1 VTGRADGRVLFVVP
15 ARGGSRRTP
24 RKNLL
29 TVAGIPLV
37 AWGVRLARRAAAAG
51 DVVACSTDDPEIAAV
66 AAAWG
71 AVIVDRPAALATD
84 TATSVDVA
92 LHALDEMAPSDGP
105 FRALVLVQP
114 TSPLTDP
121 EDLRA
126 ALAAFDDGR
135 DDAVVSISPS
145 NVVGFG
151 VRRGEHGRIDPSP
164 ATGAGHRLT
173 GAFYVVGPE
182 TLRRERA
189 FLVPGQT
196 AGFIV
201 PDERSVDVDEPADL
215 AIAEALAA
223 ARPVRAFDL
232 AGRAVGGG
240 SVLVIAEVGVNHDGD
255 PDLAHRLID
264 EAADA
269 GADAVK
275 FQTFDPAALAA
286 AGAPTAAYQRA
297 SGAATDQRA
306 MLARLA
312 LPLDAWPR
320 LRDHVAARGLVFLSS
335 PFDEASADLLADLG
349 APAFKVASGELTNL
363 PFLERLAAVGRPLL
377 VSTGMADM
385 REVAVALDAIRA
397 AGDPPVALFHCVSSY
412 PADPAD
418 ANLRAMATLR
428 AAFGVPT
435 GWSDHTPGVDMPI
448 AAVAL
453 GAELLEKHVTLDRG
467 RSGPDHAASLDPAQ
481 FRAMVAAVR
490 ATELA
495 LGNGVK
501 RPVDA
506 ERDIAAVARRSLH
519 WRHSLAAGAIVAEAD
534 LVALRPGTGLAP
546 GLRPQLAGR
555 RTVRDVA
562 GGAMVADGDVEPAGG

>member
-1 VTGRADGRVLFVVP
+1 V
-15 ARGGSRRTP
+15 
-24 RKNLL
+24 
-29 TVAGIPLV
+29 
-37 AWGVRLARRAAAAG
+37 
-51 DVVACSTDDPEIAAV
+51 
-66 AAAWG
+66 
-71 AVIVDRPAALATD
+71 
-84 TATSVDVA
+84 
-92 LHALDEMAPSDGP
+92 
-105 FRALVLVQP
+105 
-114 TSPLTDP
+114 
-121 EDLRA
+121 
-126 ALAAFDDGR
+126 
-135 DDAVVSISPS
+135 
-145 NVVGFG
+145 
-151 VRRGEHGRIDPSP
+151 
-164 ATGAGHRLT
+164 
-173 GAFYVVGPE
+173 
-182 TLRRERA
+182 
-189 FLVPGQT
+189 
-196 AGFIV
+196 V
-201 PDERSVDVDEPADL
+201 PDERSVDVDATPDL

-223 ARPVRAFDL
+223 ARPVRRFEL
-232 AGRAVGGG
+232 AGCTVGGDH
-240 SVLVIAEVGVNHDGD
+240 VLVIAEIGVNHDGD
-255 PDLAHRLID
+255 PGLAHRLID

-297 SGAATDQRA
+297 SGAAADQRA

-312 LPLDAWPR
+312 LPVEAWPG
-320 LRDHVAARGLVFLSS
+320 LRDHAADRGVVFLSS
-335 PFDEASADLLADLG
+335 PFDDASADLLAHLDV
-349 APAFKVASGELTNL
+349 PAFKVASGELTNL

-385 REVAVALDAIRA
+385 IEVAAALDAIRA

-435 GWSDHTPGVDMPI
+435 GWSDHTPGIDMPI

-495 LGNGVK
+495 RGDGQK
-501 RPVDA
+501 RPVAA
-506 ERDIAAVARRSLH
+506 EREIAAVARRSLH
-519 WRHSLAAGAIVAEAD
+519 WRRSLAAGATVAAGD

-546 GLRPQLAGR
+546 GLRAQLAGR
-555 RTVRDVA
+555 RTARDVEE
-562 GGAMVADGDVEPAGG
+562 GAMVADGDVEPGDG